1 VTPYN
6 LVQEIVAAKKPNIV
20 ALINV
25 AIYRMTQEVLLSE
38 TVWLLWK
45 REEASN

>member
-6 LVQEIVAAKKPNIV
+6 LVQGIVATNKPNSL
-20 ALINV
+20 ALINL

-45 REEASN
+45 REEAAN